1 MQRAPFRPSY
11 TSLSRPAGAVSRLDL
26 RKLALTRVPVIFSVD
41 SARTRYATASD
52 VGRSQSLRSIIH
64 ARFPLV
70 SRVKGESL
78 MAASPSTAL
87 LGLPPLR
94 PSPSKQ
100 PSFGRTA
107 SSHNVHHSTASS
119 SSSMMP
125 EGSNTG
131 TSSSHS
137 ATQRRARSSSI
148 VSVQE
153 VPETYDDQLDQGALT
168 NVNAEWVNS
177 KGAPFPHSSLEPV
190 ESGTRRAPSGS
201 R

>member
-1 MQRAPFRPSY
+1 
-11 TSLSRPAGAVSRLDL
+11 
-26 RKLALTRVPVIFSVD
+26 
-41 SARTRYATASD
+41 
-52 VGRSQSLRSIIH
+52 
-64 ARFPLV
+64 
-70 SRVKGESL
+70 

-107 SSHNVHHSTASS
+107 SSHNVHHPTASS

-125 EGSNTG
+125 GGSSTG
-131 TSSSHS
+131 TSSSHHT

-177 KGAPFPHSSLEPV
+177 KGAQFYHLEPV
-190 ESGTRRAPSGS
+190 ESGDPASVVWFPMNAGALSADSLSSAPLADRRLAHPRRLDRTRHRPPRDDPRHVARPHMVHRQPRLPLCPSHLS
-201 R
+201 PLPSPRCALSPAR

>member
-1 MQRAPFRPSY
+1 
-11 TSLSRPAGAVSRLDL
+11 
-26 RKLALTRVPVIFSVD
+26 
-41 SARTRYATASD
+41 
-52 VGRSQSLRSIIH
+52 
-64 ARFPLV
+64 
-70 SRVKGESL
+70 

-107 SSHNVHHSTASS
+107 SSHNVHHHHSASAAT

-125 EGSNTG
+125 GGSSTG
-131 TSSSHS
+131 TGSSSHS

-177 KGAPFPHSSLEPV
+177 KGASRSHDSLEPV
-190 ESGTRRAPSGS
+190 GSGTRRASSGS
-201 R
+201 